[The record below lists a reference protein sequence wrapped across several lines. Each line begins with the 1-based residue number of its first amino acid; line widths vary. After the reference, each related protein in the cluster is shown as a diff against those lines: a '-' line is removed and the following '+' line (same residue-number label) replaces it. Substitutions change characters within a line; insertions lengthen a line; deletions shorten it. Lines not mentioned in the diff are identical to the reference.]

1 MSQSENYA
9 RRVLDLELQVDKK
22 RGELSQTQTVLQ
34 QYGDNLKELELQF
47 ERRELEMSNLRQ
59 HNIQLKEALDQERL
73 ANANVRHVELELE
86 NERKT
91 RSQAEKDLERLRDEM
106 YEN

>member
-86 NERKT
+86 NERKK
-91 RSQAEKDLERLRDEM
+91 RSQVEKDLERLRDEM

>member
-1 MSQSENYA
+1 
-9 RRVLDLELQVDKK
+9 
-22 RGELSQTQTVLQ
+22 
-34 QYGDNLKELELQF
+34 
-47 ERRELEMSNLRQ
+47 MSNLRQ

-86 NERKT
+86 NERKK